1 MSPAVNVGDATMNI
15 SEESCVW
22 QVLWCMV
29 LLLLVEQMLLLAI
42 LKNHRMKHKS
52 LLLLLKQKLSTVWA
66 QENMDPLAAEQDY
79 ELFIPPM
86 PPVGSIHSGCS
97 VCCLLEMQTDLLSK
111 PWGQDPADCDHHFV
125 ELVLH

>member
-42 LKNHRMKHKS
+42 LKNH
-52 LLLLLKQKLSTVWA
+52 
-66 QENMDPLAAEQDY
+66 
-79 ELFIPPM
+79 
-86 PPVGSIHSGCS
+86 
-97 VCCLLEMQTDLLSK
+97 
-111 PWGQDPADCDHHFV
+111 
-125 ELVLH
+125 